1 VEENYA
7 NAFNYVIAND
17 GYRRMREDMSNS
29 LKHFFVIIV
38 LAFLCGCATVDFDYP
53 KTESVAIQDTDETY
67 LGEGLEGEADAHQP
81 GYSGFFPIFDGIDA
95 LSARLLLAERAER
108 TIDAQ
113 YYLLKDDIVGRAFIN
128 VLLQAAD
135 RGVRVR
141 LLLDDMFTSGY
152 DAGLAGLDSH
162 PNFEIRIF
170 NPFASRSAR
179 FVDGIT
185 SFSRINRRMHNK
197 SFTVDNQMTLIGGR
211 NIADEYFGAREDAK
225 FSDLDV
231 LAVGP
236 VVNDVSAMF
245 DTYWNHERAAPIAAF
260 AKMPDD
266 PAAELERLRTGLEE
280 SRQQIENSKYAA
292 AVRDQ
297 IFEYVETDNSVFT
310 WAPYTLAVD
319 SPDKAFKS
327 KAAEAASITTPLRES
342 LLSAQKEIMVVSPY
356 FVPRKSG
363 IEAFSEIQGR
373 GIDVTIITNSLA
385 ANNQSSVHAGYAPSR
400 KPLLQNGVK
409 IFEVRADADVSGSEL
424 VAASGAK
431 ATLHTK
437 AFIVDREE
445 VFIGSFNF
453 DPRSAN
459 INTEL
464 GVIIKSPELAQML
477 AAGIDAALAKQTY
490 EVFLD
495 EKGNLRWR
503 GLENGQEVILD
514 KEPQTTWSQRFSAGF
529 MRILPIRGQL

>member
-1 VEENYA
+1 
-7 NAFNYVIAND
+7 
-17 GYRRMREDMSNS
+17 MSRS
-29 LKHFFVIIV
+29 LKRCFVTI
-38 LAFLCGCATVDFDYP
+38 AFAWLCGCATVDFDYP

-67 LGEGLEGEADAHQP
+67 LGKGLEGEVEAHQP
-81 GYSGFFPIFDGIDA
+81 GYSGFFPISDGIDA
-95 LSARLLLAERAER
+95 LSVRLLLAERAER
-108 TIDAQ
+108 SIDAQ
-113 YYLLKDDIVGRAFIN
+113 YYLLKDDIVGRAFIS
-128 VLLQAAD
+128 VLLKAAD

-141 LLLDDMFTSGY
+141 LLLDDVFTSGY
-152 DAGLAGLDSH
+152 DAGMAGLDSH

-170 NPFASRSAR
+170 NPFANRSAR
-179 FVDGIT
+179 FMDGIT
-185 SFSRINRRMHNK
+185 SFSRVNRRMHNK

-225 FSDLDV
+225 FGDLDV

-236 VVNDVSAMF
+236 VVNDVSVMF
-245 DTYWNHERAAPIAAF
+245 DSYWNHERAAPIAAF

-266 PAAELERLRTGLEE
+266 PAAELERIRIELEE
-280 SRQQIENSKYAA
+280 SNQQIAESNYAE
-292 AVRDQ
+292 AVREQ
-297 IFEYVETDNSVFT
+297 VLEYIETDDSVFI

-327 KAAEAASITTPLRES
+327 KAAEAASIKTPLRES
-342 LLSAQKEIMVVSPY
+342 LLSAQSEIVVLSPY

-363 IEAFSEIQGR
+363 IEAFSEIQSR
-373 GIDVTIITNSLA
+373 GVDVAIITNSLA

-400 KPLLQNGVK
+400 KPLLRSGVK
-409 IFEVRADADVSGSEL
+409 IFEVRADADVSGSQI

-437 AFIVDREE
+437 AFIVDRKE

-464 GVIIKSPELAQML
+464 GVIIRSPELAEQL
-477 AAGIDAALAKQTY
+477 AARIDAALAEQTY

-495 EKGNLRWR
+495 EKGKLRWR
-503 GLENGQEVILD
+503 GLENGQEVILE
-514 KEPQTTWSQRFSAGF
+514 KEPQTKWSQRFSAGF